1 MHLQSNQLA
10 QWNAWK
16 ASPRPRNVRLKQ
28 GYRFWC
34 TLLVATCVIIP
45 SLLLWFLIIEWRAS
59 PAKHAMNS
67 DRLNA
72 IPFIVLPL
80 IFLLLAFLTLLGHRR
95 LATHG
100 EISIGKVTNVRLRR
114 WGPAVTYEFL
124 DRSGRLITASS
135 ADNTRSFLLGMV
147 IPIFYNPERPETD
160 QIALSGSIYE
170 VAWPDSGLRPE

>member
-1 MHLQSNQLA
+1 VAIVPTHLQSDQLA
-10 QWNAWK
+10 RWNTWK

-45 SLLLWFLIIEWRAS
+45 SLLLGFLIIEWRAS

-67 DRLNA
+67 DLLSA
-72 IPFIVLPL
+72 IPFMVLPL
-80 IFLLLAFLTLLGHRR
+80 ILLLLAFRILLGHRR

-100 EISIGKVTNVRLRR
+100 EISIGKVTEVRLRR
-114 WGPAVTYEFL
+114 RGLAISYEFL

-135 ADNTRSFLLGMV
+135 PDNTRSLLPGMV

-160 QIALSGSIYE
+160 QVALSGSVYE
-170 VAWPDSGLRPE
+170 VY